1 MAGLESQG
9 IASHGPMP
17 AGMLRIRH
25 GNQERYVWP
34 VHLGGWL
41 AMGWR
46 VAGGEAPS
54 IGVAAAEPPVP
65 EAVMDPAPAG
75 ESPSEPA
82 PTRGRRGRRRKD
94 EATASAAAEPSTEQ
108 AWRAEPGIT
117 ADQGG
122 ARADSE
128 GDPGDGELGKQTDG
142 DGLAGPDEL
151 PADSAATDT
160 AAAAAEPSADPE
172 DALTALPDD
181 LFNDPLI

>member
-25 GNQERYVWP
+25 GSQERYIWP

-46 VAGGEAPS
+46 VAGAEGPS

-65 EAVMDPAPAG
+65 AAVLDPVPAA
-75 ESPSEPA
+75 ESPSETA

-94 EATASAAAEPSTEQ
+94 EATASAAAEPSTEP
-108 AWRAEPGIT
+108 AWQAEPGIT
-117 ADQGG
+117 PDKDE
-122 ARADSE
+122 ARADSDAA
-128 GDPGDGELGKQTDG
+128 GGELGNQSDPNAV
-142 DGLAGPDEL
+142 AGPDEST
-151 PADSAATDT
+151 ADSAATDT